1 MASRSQ
7 RGSSLLVSGQAV
19 LTTSSLTAGG
29 HQLGA
34 HYGGDPNFLTS
45 DATPVAVPVSQHTVG
60 VDLTSSANPAPTG
73 SPITLTATV
82 NATADPPTGTVNFF
96 DGTTLLGTLTLGAN
110 QQTTLRLLLTAG
122 THLLSVQYAGD
133 PNFLSGTSA
142 TLTRVVS
149 PLAVIATP
157 SFTG

>member
-1 MASRSQ
+1 MASGSQ

-60 VDLTSSANPAPTG
+60 VDLTSSANSAPTG
-73 SPITLTATV
+73 SPITL
-82 NATADPPTGTVNFF
+82 TVNFF

-122 THLLSVQYAGD
+122 THRLSVQYAGD

-142 TLTRVVS
+142 TLTQVVS